1 VTSVVT
7 PLAVTFSRDP
17 AGARVL
23 VLDGYGLTVGVSR
36 GHLVLADGLGSHR
49 RTRRLPRAQ
58 RTVRRIVILGH
69 TGHLSLEAVRWCTD
83 TGITLT
89 QLDTDGTLLLTAGGT
104 QHDDPRL
111 RRAQAAAA
119 TTPVGERIAEALL
132 RAKLDGQRH
141 VATTLG
147 ADTTATQID
156 QLAAQL
162 GQAGGLAGMRNLE
175 ARAGNAYFAA
185 WASRARCRFANKH
198 RDRVPDHWPHFG
210 ARTSPLHQG
219 GKSPRRAADPINALL
234 NYTYAL
240 AESECRLAL
249 LALGLD
255 PGLGII
261 HTDKKNRDSLALDLL
276 EAVRPVVDHHVLQLL
291 QTRHF
296 TTDDFHETRDGHC
309 RLLAPLSHHLAAL
322 LPDLAAATAPLAE
335 QVAHALANASPSLVL
350 MRTPLSRANY
360 ANAQAPARPKRTPR
374 TPNSVAT
381 LPTCS
386 TCGTQLYDKGRQL
399 CTACWPATRNAHAE
413 LRNTASR
420 AARAAAITA
429 GNDPS
434 QTTAARSKRRH
445 SLLAA
450 KAAEAAWASS
460 GATCP
465 VTEQQLREGVLPALR
480 EMPLTDM
487 QRATGLSNSSCSR
500 IRRGLMTPHPRHWG
514 ALAELAARGSPSV
527 LAESADQPPFNF
539 GGEGQDRSPLS
550 RRGTGSVR
558 YSVGRTTPQRS

>member
-1 VTSVVT
+1 MTIPTDPS
-7 PLAVTFSRDP
+7 AGDIFGRDP
-17 AGARVL
+17 RDSTVVVA
-23 VLDGYGLTVGVSR
+23 DGYGVSVTVSR
-36 GHLVLADGLGSHR
+36 GHLIISDGLGKHR
-49 RTRRLPRAQ
+49 RERRLPRAQ

-69 TGHLSLEAVRWCTD
+69 TGSLSLEAIRWCTD
-83 TGITLT
+83 TGIVLT

-111 RRAQAAAA
+111 RRAQAAST

-162 GQAGGLAGMRNLE
+162 GQTVGLAGMRNLE
-175 ARAGNAYFAA
+175 ARAGNMYFAA
-185 WASRARCRFANKH
+185 WASRARCRFADKH
-198 RDRVPDHWPHFG
+198 RDQVPDHWPHFG
-210 ARTSPLHQG
+210 ARTSLLHHG

-234 NYTYAL
+234 NYTY

-291 QTRHF
+291 RTRHF
-296 TTDDFHETRDGHC
+296 TTYDFHETRDGQC
-309 RLLAPLSHHLAAL
+309 RLLAPLSHHRAAL

-335 QVAHALANASPSLVL
+335 QTAHALADASPSPVL

-374 TPNSVAT
+374 TPPSAAT
-381 LPTCS
+381 LPTCA

-399 CTACWPATRNAHAE
+399 CTACWPATRNAHAQ
-413 LRNTASR
+413 LRNTASH
-420 AARAAAITA
+420 AARAAAIAT

-434 QTTAARSKRRH
+434 QTTTARSKRRH

-450 KAAEAAWASS
+450 KAAEAMWA
-460 GATCP
+460 A
-465 VTEQQLREGVLPALR
+465 
-480 EMPLTDM
+480 
-487 QRATGLSNSSCSR
+487 
-500 IRRGLMTPHPRHWG
+500 
-514 ALAELAARGSPSV
+514 AARRP
-527 LAESADQPPFNF
+527 
-539 GGEGQDRSPLS
+539 R
-550 RRGTGSVR
+550 
-558 YSVGRTTPQRS
+558 

>member
-1 VTSVVT
+1 MPSVSE
-7 PLAVTFSRDP
+7 PIFPKDSQRSS
-17 AGARVL
+17 VL
-23 VLDGYGLTVGVSR
+23 VLDGYGLSISVSR
-36 GHLVLADGLGSHR
+36 GHLILCDGLGKHR
-49 RTRRLPRAQ
+49 RERRLPRVQ

-89 QLDTDGTLLLTAGGT
+89 ELDTDGRLLLTAGGT

-111 RRAQAAAA
+111 RRAQAAATTA
-119 TTPVGERIAEALL
+119 TVGERIAGALL

-141 VATTLG
+141 VAATLG
-147 ADTTATQID
+147 AATTAHQID

-175 ARAGNAYFAA
+175 ARASNAYFAA
-185 WASRARCRFANKH
+185 WARHALCRFAETY
-198 RDRVPDHWPHFG
+198 RDRVPDHWHHFG

-219 GKSPRRAADPINALL
+219 GKSPRRAAGPINALL
-234 NYTYAL
+234 NYTYTL

-291 QTRHF
+291 RTRHF
-296 TTDDFHETRDGHC
+296 TTDDFHETRDGQC
-309 RLLAPLSHHLAAL
+309 RLLPPLSHHLAAL

-335 QVAHALANASPSLVL
+335 QTAHALADASPSPVL

-374 TPNSVAT
+374 TPRSAAT

-399 CTACWPATRNAHAE
+399 CTACWPVTRNAHAD
-413 LRNTASR
+413 LRNTAGR
-420 AARAAAITA
+420 AARAAAIAA

-434 QTTAARSKRRH
+434 QTTAARAKRRDT
-445 SLLAA
+445 LLST
-450 KAAEAAWASS
+450 KAAEAAWAKS
-460 GATCP
+460 GSTSP
-465 VTEQQLREGVLPALR
+465 VTEQQLREVVIPALR
-480 EMPLTDM
+480 GVSLTDM

-500 IRRGLMTPHPRHWG
+500 IRRGLMTPHPRHWHT
-514 ALAELAARGSPSV
+514 LAQLTHQATER
-527 LAESADQPPFNF
+527 
-539 GGEGQDRSPLS
+539 
-550 RRGTGSVR
+550 
-558 YSVGRTTPQRS
+558 QRVAG

>member
-1 VTSVVT
+1 MPTTVGV
-7 PLAVTFSRDP
+7 AYSRDS
-17 AGARVL
+17 ANENVL
-23 VLDGYGLTVGVSR
+23 VLDGFGLSITVSR
-36 GHLVLADGLGSHR
+36 GHLVLRDGLGQHR
-49 RTRRLPRAQ
+49 RERRLPRVQ

-89 QLDTDGTLLLTAGGT
+89 QLDTDGTLLLTTGGI

-111 RRAQAAAA
+111 RRAQAAA
-119 TTPVGERIAEALL
+119 TTAPVGERIAGALL

-141 VATTLG
+141 VAATLG

-162 GQAGGLAGMRNLE
+162 DQTGGLPGMRNLE
-175 ARAGNAYFAA
+175 ARAGNMYFAA
-185 WASRARCRFANKH
+185 WARHALCRFANKH
-198 RDRVPDHWPHFG
+198 RDQVPDHWHHFG
-210 ARTSPLHQG
+210 ARTSPLHHG

-291 QTRHF
+291 RTRHF
-296 TTDDFHETRDGHC
+296 TTDDFHETRDGQC

-335 QVAHALANASPSLVL
+335 QVAHALADASPSPVL
-350 MRTPLSRANY
+350 MRTTLSRANY
-360 ANAQAPARPKRTPR
+360 TNAQAPARPKRTPR
-374 TPNSVAT
+374 TPRSAAT
-381 LPTCS
+381 LPTCT
-386 TCGTQLYDKGRQL
+386 TCGTQLYDKDRQL
-399 CTACWPATRNAHAE
+399 CTACWPATRNAHAD
-413 LRNTASR
+413 LRNTAGR
-420 AARAAAITA
+420 ATRAAAIAA

-434 QTTAARSKRRH
+434 QTTAARTKRRDT
-445 SLLAA
+445 LLATN
-450 KAAEAAWASS
+450 AAEASWAKS
-460 GATCP
+460 GSTSP
-465 VTEQQLREGVLPALR
+465 ITEQQLREVMLPALLDVS
-480 EMPLTDM
+480 LTDM

-500 IRRGLMTPHPRHWG
+500 IRRGLMTPHPRHWN
-514 ALAELAARGSPSV
+514 ALAGLARG
-527 LAESADQPPFNF
+527 LTR
-539 GGEGQDRSPLS
+539 GG
-550 RRGTGSVR
+550 
-558 YSVGRTTPQRS
+558 